1 MRPSTISVLLSSA
14 ALWFAPAVHAGSKEL
29 LVTDRGTNSVFR
41 YQLSTGAFL
50 GELIGPGNPL
60 SGSELDEPVAMA
72 FAPDGS
78 LLVASRGNGRVVRY
92 DVDTGAFLGDF
103 ASGLDQPNDILVYNN
118 QVFVSSLGPTGFD
131 GDVVYRFNADG
142 SLSGTIGVGGPAE
155 GRSGLAVGADG
166 KLYVGSFFDGR
177 VLRYNPST
185 GDPDGADSVGTF
197 GFISPEAFGTGYL
210 AFANP
215 NELLAV
221 GLFTAN
227 VVKLDAATGA
237 NLGEFI
243 PAGVGLAF
251 PADILVV
258 QESAS
263 LLVTSIGNDDPTLP
277 IPLFDGYISKFD
289 LATGAPI
296 NPLFIAGGGLQQP
309 TGLLVRNTLPGD
321 LNDDGF
327 VGQDDLNFI
336 LGAWGRHVPLG
347 TLADISGDGFIG
359 QDDLNVVLANWGR
372 SSSVATATTLRID
385 AAVVPETSSLLLLA
399 STGVGMALALRRR
412 RAAARRN
419 QS

>member
-1 MRPSTISVLLSSA
+1 MHPSNFSLLLSSA
-14 ALWFAPAVHAGSKEL
+14 AILFASAGLAGSKEL
-29 LVTDRGTNSVFR
+29 LVTDRGTNSVLR

-78 LLVASRGNGRVVRY
+78 LLVSSRGNGRVVRY
-92 DVDTGAFLGDF
+92 DVETGAFLGDF
-103 ASGLDQPNDILVYNN
+103 ASGLDQPNDIVVYNN
-118 QVFVSSLGPTGFD
+118 QVFISSLGPSGFD

-142 SLSGTIGVGGPAE
+142 SPAGTIGAGGQPV

-177 VLRYNPST
+177 VLRFNPST
-185 GDPDGADSVGTF
+185 GDPDGVDPEGTF
-197 GFISPEAFGTGYL
+197 GVVLPDAFGTGYL

-215 NELLAV
+215 NELLV
-221 GLFTAN
+221 GGLFSFN

-243 PAGVGLAF
+243 PAAAGLAF

-258 QESAS
+258 QESGS
-263 LLVTSIGNDDPTLP
+263 VLVTSIGNDDPTLGL
-277 IPLFDGYISKFD
+277 PLFDGYISKFD
-289 LATGAPI
+289 LATGAPV
-296 NPLFIAGGGLQQP
+296 NPFFIAGGGLQQP
-309 TGLLVRNTLPGD
+309 TSMLVRNTLPGD

-336 LGAWGRHVPLG
+336 LAAWGRRVPLG
-347 TLADISGDGFIG
+347 TLADVSGDGFVG
-359 QDDLNVVLANWGR
+359 QDDLNVVLAYWGQGTPPGA
-372 SSSVATATTLRID
+372 VATLS
-385 AAVVPETSSLLLLA
+385 AAVAAVPEASALLLLG
-399 STGVGMALALRRR
+399 STGLGLALAWRRG
-412 RAAARRN
+412 RAAGLRN
-419 QS
+419 TP